1 MVSIICPTYNE
12 EKHIAACIH
21 SILQQDYPKDQ
32 LEVLF
37 VDGMSTDN
45 TRTII
50 AQYAAQYPY
59 IHLVD
64 NPHTTVPYAMNIGI
78 QRAIGDIII
87 RLDAHAIYPTE
98 YFSKLVKGLEKYQ
111 ADNVGAQCRT
121 LPANN
126 SSTAIAIAEALS
138 SSFGVGNSMF
148 RIGITQDIETDTVPF
163 GCFRKDVFEK
173 VGLYDTELIRNQDD
187 ELNARIINSGGK
199 IMLLADVIFDYYAR
213 DSFIKLF
220 KMYYQYG
227 LYKPLVN
234 KKLGKPATL
243 RQFIPPLF
251 VIFIMSLPLGALL
264 STWSPIF
271 YFLYGVMLLLYLAAG
286 VGIGFKVAMKH
297 NSYALTYTMP
307 RTFFILHFSYG
318 IGYLHGMYKILT
330 KQSFQVKI
338 NR

>member
-1 MVSIICPTYNE
+1 MVSVICPIYNE
-12 EKHIAACIH
+12 EKYIAQCIE
-21 SILQQDYPKDQ
+21 SVLAQDYPQNQ

-37 VDGMSTDN
+37 VDGMSSDC
-45 TRTII
+45 TREIVQ
-50 AQYAAQYPY
+50 QYAAQYPY

-78 QRAIGDIII
+78 KRATGDIII
-87 RLDAHAIYPTE
+87 RLDAHALYPTN
-98 YFSKLVKGLEKYQ
+98 YFSKLVEGLHKYH

-121 LPANN
+121 LPANQ
-126 SSTAIAIAEALS
+126 SDTAIAIAQALS

-148 RIGITQDIETDTVPF
+148 RIGVTEDVETDTVPF
-163 GCFRKDVFEK
+163 GCFRREIFEE

-199 IMLLADVIFDYYAR
+199 IVLLAGTTFDYYAR
-213 DSFIKLF
+213 DSFAKLF

-234 KKLGKPATL
+234 KKLGSPATL

-251 VIFIMSLPLGALL
+251 VVGLVLGAVLGILLPIIGIIYGIAIMLYLIAGMTIGVKQARKHQLL
-264 STWSPIF
+264 SLIF
-271 YFLYGVMLLLYLAAG
+271 
-286 VGIGFKVAMKH
+286 AM
-297 NSYALTYTMP
+297 P
-307 RTFFILHFSYG
+307 FTFFILHLSYG
-318 IGYLHGMYKILT
+318 IGYIHGILKVLL
-330 KQSFQVKI
+330 KQSFNVTI

>member
-12 EKHIAACIH
+12 EKHIAACVH

-148 RIGITQDIETDTVPF
+148 RIGITEDTETDTVPF
-163 GCFRKDVFEK
+163 GCFRREVFEK

-187 ELNARIINSGGK
+187 ELNARIINHGGK
-199 IMLLADVIFDYYAR
+199 IVLLAGLEFDYYAR
-213 DSFIKLF
+213 DSYAKLY

-234 KKLGKPATL
+234 KKLGAPATL
-243 RQFIPPLF
+243 RQFIPPMF
-251 VIFIMSLPLGALL
+251 VIGLVLGAIL
-264 STWSPIF
+264 SLCIPIIGL
-271 YFLYGVMLLLYLAAG
+271 LYGAVILLYLVAGMMIGLKLSRKHQSAAL
-286 VGIGFKVAMKH
+286 VLAM
-297 NSYALTYTMP
+297 P
-307 RTFFILHFSYG
+307 FTFFILHLSYG
-318 IGYLHGMYKILT
+318 IGYIHGIIKLLF
-330 KQSFQVKI
+330 KQPFSVTI